1 MKTTRV
7 HKQRSR
13 SFFACSSILFAGFA
27 FVSAEAQQI
36 KWGLTLANINNP
48 VTPTV
53 VTNGDGS
60 ISITAGGGDTYGSP
74 DSFTYAY
81 QQVTGDFDIRV
92 QVMNVTSTMT
102 DFSSS
107 IAPKGSLMVRAGLD
121 ATTND
126 LQINATPLS
135 PFQVDGHIETIGR
148 ILVANDTDDLP
159 GRGLNYGPG
168 GGVNEPFQGDTT
180 DFGYCTYPNV
190 WLRVQRQGQRL
201 MSYFSTTNTT
211 DAPAGWASNP
221 GSTNGW
227 QLLGIVNAGT
237 NFPNTVL
244 VGISTVAHNGG
255 NPNGSGLTTATYANY
270 GPTPTPPSNPSSSG
284 APAIPGTGPGA
295 FPNTKVLAANFD
307 ASIAAD
313 GLGYPPDIVQ
323 SSQGAGQQIIW
334 NSGGFGG
341 VARDIIANIS
351 GQTPGGFSFA
361 RYQAGAFDF
370 LLSPRDP
377 VAALGNLG
385 AYSNPNRERYTS
397 GATNVAAS
405 QAWAPSPNYGVVFTT
420 VHKNG
425 QQWND
430 TSPFF
435 YAATY
440 VQLDGVATGQGY
452 DMIGGH
458 FRGAQFYTRTTK
470 PVTGSPTDPSSNL
483 GNLQRCAIPI
493 SIAWFPY
500 DQGWKAGFFDS
511 PQFNTTTAGIPYW
524 KRGNGWG
531 LNSGTA
537 LAGYSPPGGQAN
549 YNSPGNLLTWV
560 DLGGGTYTGLAILSL
575 SGVNSVNDGML
586 FTIGNDENN
595 STRGPSANNA
605 ALPDGSGWYV
615 AVRDIETSKA
625 SPTTYATGGGSD
637 AGASFSF
644 LYVPYNADNLIGGHV
659 ATNGT
664 VTKSAGSFTVSR
676 LATGRYALAIPGKT
690 GTDGVLLLQDSG
702 YLAGQPTVV
711 DTSFLS
717 YEYGGTN
724 TPATSFIIESRYVN
738 PTGGEGTVTLR
749 DADFNFVW
757 VDFLNPLAPP
767 GTVPPVL
774 TITRSGNNVI
784 VSWTNGPGFILEKS
798 GSLSGPWT
806 TVGTQNPSAPI
817 AIGSVPQFF
826 RAKSP

>member
-7 HKQRSR
+7 HKHYSR
-13 SFFACSSILFAGFA
+13 SFFACASILFAGFA

-36 KWGLTLANINNP
+36 KWGLTVTNINNP
-48 VTPTV
+48 ITPTI
-53 VTNGDGS
+53 VTNANGS
-60 ISITAGGGDTYGSP
+60 VSITAGGGDTYDNP

-81 QQVTGDFDIRV
+81 QQVTGDFDVRV
-92 QVMNVTSTMT
+92 RVMNVVLSDPNATGPDSAKGALMARATLDSVSP
-102 DFSSS
+102 DF
-107 IAPKGSLMVRAGLD
+107 
-121 ATTND
+121 
-126 LQINATPLS
+126 QINATPLA
-135 PFQVDGHIETIGR
+135 PAGRDGEIESIARMRFDLG
-148 ILVANDTDDLP
+148 TDDIP
-159 GRGLNYGPG
+159 GRMQKYG
-168 GGVNEPFQGDTT
+168 GDSTVS
-180 DFGYCTYPNV
+180 GYATYPDC
-190 WLRVQRQGQRL
+190 WLRIQRQGEKL
-201 MSYFSTTNTT
+201 MSYFATTNTT
-211 DAPAGWASNP
+211 NFPDQSNP

-227 QLLGIVNAGT
+227 QLMCVVHTGT
-237 NFPNTVL
+237 NFPKTL
-244 VGISTVAHNGG
+244 YVGLSTVAHNGDISDTV
-255 NPNGSGLTTATYANY
+255 NKVTSTYDAY
-270 GPTPTPPSNPSSSG
+270 GPTPTPPSIPSVNG
-284 APAIPGTGPGA
+284 AAAIPGTGPGA

-313 GLGYPPDIVQ
+313 GLGYPPDTIQ
-323 SSQGAGQQIIW
+323 SAQGPGQQIIW
-334 NSGGFGG
+334 NSGNYGPPS

-351 GQTPGGFSFA
+351 SQTPGAFSFA
-361 RYQAGAFDF
+361 RYQAGSFDF
-370 LLSPRDP
+370 LLNPRDP

-385 AYSNPNRERYTS
+385 PYSNPNRERYTS
-397 GATNVAAS
+397 GGTNIPAS
-405 QAWAPSPNYGVVFTT
+405 QAWAPSPDYGVVFTT

-430 TSPFF
+430 TAPFF
-435 YAATY
+435 YASTY

-452 DMIGGH
+452 DMISGH
-458 FRGAQFYTRTTK
+458 FRGAQFYTRTAK

-493 SIAWFPY
+493 AIAWFPY
-500 DQGWKAGFFDS
+500 DQGWKAGFFDA
-511 PQFNTTTAGIPYW
+511 PDPVTGVPHW
-524 KRGNGWG
+524 KRGDGWG

-537 LAGYSPPGGQAN
+537 LNGLPVLAGQNY
-549 YNSPGNLLTWV
+549 YNSPTNLLNWV
-560 DLGGGTYTGLAILSL
+560 DLSGGSFAGLATITIP
-575 SGVNSVNDGML
+575 GVNSTNDGML

-595 STRGPSANNA
+595 STRGPLANNA
-605 ALPDGSGWYV
+605 PLADGSGWYV

-659 ATNGT
+659 RTNGT
-664 VTKSAGSFTVSR
+664 VSKSAGSFTVSR
-676 LATGRYALAIPGKT
+676 LSTGRYALSIPGKT
-690 GTDGVLLLQDSG
+690 GSDGVLILQDSG
-702 YLAGQPTVV
+702 YLAGQPNVV

-724 TPATSFIIESRYVN
+724 TPASSFIIESRFVN

-749 DADFNFVW
+749 DADFNFIW
-757 VDFLNPLAPP
+757 VDFQNPLAPP

-774 TITRSGNNVI
+774 TITKSGSNVI

-798 GSLSGPWT
+798 SSLSGGWT

-817 AIGSVPQFF
+817 AIGALPQYF